1 VPYPAGTGDRITE
14 PLPRPRSL
22 ATAVKL
28 MYAGA
33 ALAVL
38 NVIVSIARIGSLTSS
53 LVSRS
58 GYATSQAHSIAMHH
72 TLPIAAG
79 GMIAAGAWLWTAREN
94 AAGRGWA
101 RTLAAVLFGIYT
113 LASLLVLSTQ
123 GLGVTIVGLV
133 NWLVALAATICL
145 WRRDASRYFTQSRYR
160 EATQHPAQ
168 SRYF

>member
-1 VPYPAGTGDRITE
+1 
-14 PLPRPRSL
+14 
-22 ATAVKL
+22 

-38 NVIVSIARIGSLTSS
+38 NVIVSIA
-53 LVSRS
+53 V
-58 GYATSQAHSIAMHH
+58 QH

-79 GMIAAGAWLWTAREN
+79 GMIAAGAWLWMAREN
-94 AAGRGWA
+94 A
-101 RTLAAVLFGIYT
+101 V
-113 LASLLVLSTQ
+113 

-133 NWLVALAATICL
+133 NWLVAQAATICL
-145 WRRDASRYFTQSRYR
+145 WRRDASQYFTQSRYR